1 MRGIWS
7 SSNEIRSVTLNNDRP
22 FLLFPSF
29 FSFFLITVC
38 LFLVFAKNSVSQRV
52 KIIKIVRIDDMLLRK
67 TAIAVG
73 SAANVSYLK
82 RKGHEIGIS
91 RYKREYW

>member
-22 FLLFPSF
+22 FLLF
-29 FSFFLITVC
+29 SFFLITVC
-38 LFLVFAKNSVSQRV
+38 PFLVFAKNSVSQRV

>member
-7 SSNEIRSVTLNNDRP
+7 SSNEIRSVTLNNDRL
-22 FLLFPSF
+22 FLLFL
-29 FSFFLITVC
+29 SFFLITVC
-38 LFLVFAKNSVSQRV
+38 LFLVFAKNSVSQRI
-52 KIIKIVRIDDMLLRK
+52 KILKIVRIDDVLLRK
-67 TAIAVG
+67 MAIAVG

-82 RKGHEIGIS
+82 RKGQEIGIS

>member
-7 SSNEIRSVTLNNDRP
+7 SSNEIRSVTLNNDRL
-22 FLLFPSF
+22 FLLFL
-29 FSFFLITVC
+29 SFFLITVC
-38 LFLVFAKNSVSQRV
+38 LFLVFAKNSVSQRI
-52 KIIKIVRIDDMLLRK
+52 KIIKIVRIDDVLLRK
-67 TAIAVG
+67 MAIAVG

-82 RKGHEIGIS
+82 RKGQEIGIS